1 MHIGAVWLDFLEG
14 EKMGLTSLWEN
25 NIDKGDNG
33 LHFIICCVR
42 LNVHCWCCWWK
53 RPHVAVWWC
62 HYYCFTISS
71 NPEPM
76 VQWFL
81 VFFATL
87 MKCSFSF
94 IFPSMK
100 KQSYHYSSKI
110 MSQLYCYYNSL
121 AIFQTRFHLPLAYPP
136 SANWSK
142 INQIPRWILIK
153 VKRLVINTF
162 LDIFNTSHNEFK

>member
-1 MHIGAVWLDFLEG
+1 MHIGTVWLDFLEG

-87 MKCSFSF
+87 MKCG
-94 IFPSMK
+94 I
-100 KQSYHYSSKI
+100 Y
-110 MSQLYCYYNSL
+110 L
-121 AIFQTRFHLPLAYPP
+121 FHLSFHRWRNNHTIFHQKLWVSFTATIIHLLYSRLDFIYHLPIHLV
-136 SANWSK
+136 
-142 INQIPRWILIK
+142 QIGPK
-153 VKRLVINTF
+153 
-162 LDIFNTSHNEFK
+162 